1 MVGIP
6 HTRYSSKLLI
16 CLFLLGAIFVAY
28 GQVINFDFVG
38 FDDELYV
45 TANRHVQSGISFE
58 GIVWAFRTSLGSWH
72 PLTWLSHMLDSQ
84 LYGLVPFG
92 HHLVNLLFHILNS
105 FLLFWILQQMTG
117 ALWRCAFVAGLFALH
132 PLHVESVAWVA
143 SRKDLLST
151 FFFFLSVAAYYQY
164 TQKRKIIN
172 YVVVIFLLI
181 MGLMAKPMLVTFP
194 FVLLL
199 LDYWP
204 LGRIQNGQY
213 PYHYNTI
220 EEIRHYAKQFLQL
233 LWEKIPLF
241 ITVGFAIV
249 VTYTSQYHDGAVVP
263 LDVFPPGVRISN
275 AIVAYAT
282 YVLKTVNPIHLS
294 VFYPHPGNN
303 LPVWQILGSTLLIA
317 ALILFA
323 IRSARR
329 LPYVLVGLFW
339 YLGTLVPVIGIVQ
352 VGAQAIADRYTY
364 IPLIG
369 LFIIGAWGLSD
380 LLGKFRYQK
389 HIFVGAAIIVLSAI
403 TALTYFQV
411 RHWENEVTLFKHA
424 IRINPDN
431 SMAHTNIAIALSEA
445 GKFDEAEF
453 HLKEVLR
460 INPQNA
466 KAEFYLG
473 NVMYATG
480 NFDKAAFYYRQ
491 TLKINPAHSAA
502 HNNLAKLLYHQGDL
516 DAAAIQM
523 AEAIRINP
531 GDADAHNNFAI
542 IKSAQG
548 KTEEAIFHYTEAI
561 KIKPEHAIAHC
572 NLGTLLISRGKLK
585 EAGNHFF
592 EAIKIKPDYAAAYY
606 QIGMIL
612 DRQGKAKQADIF
624 FIKAIQLDPTML
636 KIKNR

>member
-1 MVGIP
+1 MNDIP
-6 HTRYSSKLLI
+6 HTRYPSKLLI
-16 CLFLLGAIFVAY
+16 CLCLLGAIFVAY

-45 TANRHVQSGISFE
+45 TANRHVQSGISLE
-58 GIVWAFRTSLGSWH
+58 GIAWAFRTTLGSWH
-72 PLTWLSHMLDSQ
+72 PLTWLSHMLDCQ
-84 LYGLVPFG
+84 LYGLAPFG
-92 HHLVNLLFHILNS
+92 HHLFNLLFHILNS

-117 ALWRCAFVAGLFALH
+117 ALWRSAFVAGLFALH

-164 TQKRKIIN
+164 AQKRKMLN
-172 YVVVIFLLI
+172 YMAVVILLI

-204 LGRIQNGQY
+204 LGRLQDGQH
-213 PYHYNTI
+213 PYHSNTI
-220 EEIRHYAKQFLQL
+220 EDIKRYSKQFLRL
-233 LWEKIPLF
+233 VWEKIPLF
-241 ITVGFAIV
+241 ITVGFASV
-249 VTYTSQYHDGAVVP
+249 VTYISQHHDGAVVP
-263 LDVFPPGVRISN
+263 LDVFSPGVRIAN

-282 YVLKTVNPIHLS
+282 YVIKTIYPIRLS
-294 VFYPHPGNN
+294 VFYPHPGNS
-303 LPVWQILGSTLLIA
+303 LPSWQVLGAALLIA
-317 ALILFA
+317 AMIFFT

-329 LPYVLVGLFW
+329 HPYVLVGLFW

-352 VGAQAIADRYTY
+352 VGAHAMADRYTY

-369 LFIIGAWGLSD
+369 LFIIVAWGLSD
-380 LLGKFRYQK
+380 LLGKLKYQK
-389 HIFVGAAIIVLSAI
+389 HIFVGAAIIILSVI

-411 RHWENEVTLFKHA
+411 RHWENEVTLFKQA

-431 SMAHTNIAIALSEA
+431 SLAHTNIAIALSEA
-445 GKFDEAEF
+445 GKFNEAEF

-491 TLKINPAHSAA
+491 TLKIKPVYSGA

-516 DAAAIQM
+516 DAAAMHM

-531 GDADAHNNFAI
+531 RDADAQNNFAI

-561 KIKPEHAIAHC
+561 KIKP
-572 NLGTLLISRGKLK
+572 
-585 EAGNHFF
+585 
-592 EAIKIKPDYAAAYY
+592 DYAAAYY
-606 QIGMIL
+606 QIGIIL
-612 DRQGKAKQADIF
+612 ARQGKVKKADIF
-624 FIKAIQLDPTML
+624 FAKAIQLNPMYAEDKKQL
-636 KIKNR
+636 KILKQTQKFKKQDAPK